1 MKHLLSSRYLSST
14 ADPHA
19 ALARDVA
26 IVGGV
31 IGVEGNQIDQ
41 QVASLEALVTQQRK
55 AQCRMTKVLRDAE
68 IRHRAV
74 SILSSFY
81 LFIMRNMICECY
93 YKKITFFENY
103 YCFITKYH

>member
-74 SILSSFY
+74 HILFL
-81 LFIMRNMICECY
+81 LFLLLYCNNTICTINIIM
-93 YKKITFFENY
+93 
-103 YCFITKYH
+103 